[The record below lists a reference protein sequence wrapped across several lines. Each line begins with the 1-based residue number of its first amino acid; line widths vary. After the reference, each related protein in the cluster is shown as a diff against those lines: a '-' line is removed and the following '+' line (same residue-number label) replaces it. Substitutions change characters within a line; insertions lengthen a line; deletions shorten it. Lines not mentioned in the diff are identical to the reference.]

1 MRRSGAPRS
10 GFPTMR
16 VRQDKPPQSEPQFSI
31 LNRMYRWHFQLSDDR
46 TLPPLLLLHGWMGS
60 SEDYTELIDRLK
72 SQFYCIAIDLPGH
85 GKTEVVEE
93 DLGYDFINTASGI
106 IELLNRLNIDRC
118 SIAGYSFGGR
128 LALYL
133 ALEFPD
139 RFVGVASLRRQ
150 TLLRGQRLR
159 QRERNENRVILE
171 STSPGLPTASER
183 QARIDRDR
191 QIIDR
196 LATTS
201 FDDFVRDWYRQ
212 SIFVGIDSHPNFPAL
227 IRRRIATNQPRNLAK
242 SLQYAGLGMQ
252 PYLGDRLKLST
263 RSISLIVGA
272 LDLKFVN
279 IGLNLTRMCPC
290 INLTIVPHCSH
301 NVHFVRSELWLK
313 LIDN

>member
-1 MRRSGAPRS
+1 
-10 GFPTMR
+10 
-16 VRQDKPPQSEPQFSI
+16 
-31 LNRMYRWHFQLSDDR
+31 MYRWHFTSTDDR

-60 SEDYTELIDRLK
+60 SEDYGELVDRLK

-85 GKTEVVEE
+85 GKTEVINEAT
-93 DLGYDFINTASGI
+93 GYDFINTAKGI
-106 IELLNRLNIDRC
+106 VELLDSLEIAKT

-133 ALEFPD
+133 AIEFPN
-139 RFVGVASLRRQ
+139 RFD
-150 TLLRGQRLR
+150 
-159 QRERNENRVILE
+159 RVILE

-201 FDDFVRDWYRQ
+201 FDDFVHNWYQQ
-212 SIFVGIDSHPNFPAL
+212 SLFVGIDSHPDFPAL
-227 IRRRIATNQPRNLAK
+227 ICRRIATNQPSNLAK

-252 PYLGDRLKLST
+252 PYLRDRLKLST

-279 IGLNLTRMCPC
+279 ISRAIQQICPQ
-290 INLTIVPHCSH
+290 INLNVIPNCSH
-301 NVHFVRSELWLK
+301 NIHFEQPELWLQQIRSQS
-313 LIDN
+313 LGTTAVD